1 MRNLNGTFN
10 MQSVCSCFRRGA
22 LGLVLAAVAATS
34 AAGGRDAVVA
44 AGAPE
49 PAEPPVVYGV
59 PSAARSLPR
68 PSWKLVRGVPDDQG
82 RSAVSMT
89 KIADTRN
96 SDPEMVGL
104 MIRCSPPIK
113 VEVALV
119 VAAPF
124 APHSR
129 PTVRFDSAGGGQL
142 FEGRVAPGGAAII
155 LPDGAAGLLSGPWRE
170 LDRIDVKVTENGRD
184 VAGRIELDGLP
195 SAFAEMMAKCAQ

>member
-1 MRNLNGTFN
+1 
-10 MQSVCSCFRRGA
+10 
-22 LGLVLAAVAATS
+22 
-34 AAGGRDAVVA
+34 
-44 AGAPE
+44 
-49 PAEPPVVYGV
+49 
-59 PSAARSLPR
+59 
-68 PSWKLVRGVPDDQG
+68 
-82 RSAVSMT
+82 MT

-142 FEGRVAPGGAAII
+142 FEGRVAAGGAAII
-155 LPDGAAGLLSGPWRE
+155 LPDGAAGLLSGPWRG
-170 LDRIDVKVTENGRD
+170 LDRLDVKVTENGRD